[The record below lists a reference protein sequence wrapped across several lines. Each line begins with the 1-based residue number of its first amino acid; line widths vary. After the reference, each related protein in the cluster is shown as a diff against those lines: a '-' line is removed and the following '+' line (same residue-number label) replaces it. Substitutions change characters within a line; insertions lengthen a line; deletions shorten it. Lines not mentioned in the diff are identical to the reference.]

1 MNRLISAGAAC
12 AVSLAA
18 LSACSQETGTA
29 SVQPAA
35 AVDTTDVEAAAQAYL
50 DAYPVSELM
59 GEMTNSMSAQMPAEQ
74 QAQIRAAMENVRTD
88 TLEAAMRRSMV
99 THFSASELR
108 ALAAFYGSPEG
119 RRVMDK
125 MPAYMGDVMP
135 SIQQEMARAVG
146 ETMRQ

>member
-1 MNRLISAGAAC
+1 MAL
-12 AVSLAA
+12 VA
-18 LSACSQETGTA
+18 LSACSREPGTA
-29 SVQPAA
+29 SAQSTAA
-35 AVDTTDVEAAAQAYL
+35 ADTTDVQAAAQAYL
-50 DAYPVSELM
+50 DAYPVSDLM

-74 QAQIRAAMENVRTD
+74 QAQIRAAMQNVRTD

-99 THFSASELR
+99 THFSAAELR

-125 MPAYMGDVMP
+125 MPAYMADVMP
-135 SIQQEMARAVG
+135 AIQQEMARAVG